1 VGSNPIARSIVE
13 SSWMS
18 KLEHFYESSKFG
30 EEWFSYPTLYTD
42 MVHQFPSGSKFVEV
56 GCWKGRS
63 SAYMCVEIAN
73 STKDIDFYCVDIWNV
88 SPEREQE
95 EPELKNLY
103 DMFLENLKPVE
114 AYYKPMK
121 IPSVDAAKKF
131 KDGSLDFVFIDAG
144 HEYDAVKEDILAWFP
159 KIKPGGI
166 LAGHDLYPTEPTWGD
181 VYKVVEELF
190 PNKYETRIEESCFLV
205 RK

>member
-1 VGSNPIARSIVE
+1 
-13 SSWMS
+13 MS
-18 KLEHFYESSKFG
+18 KLEHFYHQPEFD
-30 EEWFSYPTLYTD
+30 EEWFTYLTLYTE
-42 MVHQFPSGSKFVEV
+42 MVQQFPSGSKFVEV

-63 SAYMCVEIAN
+63 AAYMCVEIAN
-73 STKDIDFYCVDIWNV
+73 SNKDIDFYCVDIWEV
-88 SPEREQE
+88 GEEHAEQE
-95 EPELKNLY
+95 PHLKYLY
-103 DMFLENLKPVE
+103 DIFLTNTKPVE

-131 KDGSLDFVFIDAG
+131 KDESLDFVFIDAG

-159 KIKPGGI
+159 KVKPGGI

-181 VYKVVEELF
+181 VHKVVEELF
-190 PNKYETRIEESCFLV
+190 PNKYEARIEESCFLV

>member
-1 VGSNPIARSIVE
+1 
-13 SSWMS
+13 MS
-18 KLEHFYESSKFG
+18 KLEHFYQSPKFG
-30 EEWFSYPTLYTD
+30 EEWFTYPTLYTE
-42 MVHQFPSGSKFVEV
+42 MVQQFPSGSKFVEV

-63 SAYMCVEIAN
+63 AAYMCVEIAN
-73 STKDIDFYCVDIWNV
+73 SNKDIDFYCVDFWHV
-88 SPEREQE
+88 SPEREVE

-103 DMFLENLKPVE
+103 DIFLENLKPVE

-131 KDGSLDFVFIDAG
+131 KDESLDFVFIDAG
-144 HEYDAVKEDILAWFP
+144 HEYDPVKEDILAWFP

-181 VYKVVEELF
+181 VHKVVEELF
-190 PNKYETRIEESCFLV
+190 PNKYEARIEESCFLI

>member
-1 VGSNPIARSIVE
+1 
-13 SSWMS
+13 MS
-18 KLEHFYESSKFG
+18 KLEHFYESSKFS

-63 SAYMCVEIAN
+63 AAYMCVEIAN
-73 STKDIDFYCVDIWNV
+73 SNKDIDFYCVDIWDV
-88 SPEREQE
+88 LPDRENE

-103 DMFLENLKPVE
+103 NIFLENLKPVE
-114 AYYKPMK
+114 AFYKPLK
-121 IPSVDAAKKF
+121 LPSVDAAKKF
-131 KDGSLDFVFIDAG
+131 KDESLDFVFIDAG
-144 HEYDAVKEDILAWFP
+144 HEYNAVKSDILAWFP
-159 KIKPGGI
+159 KVKPGGI
-166 LAGHDLYPTEPTWGD
+166 LAGHDLYPTTPSWGD